1 MLLAINVNNTN
12 IKFGVVDDDTIVGE
26 WRQHTSA
33 MRTGDEHAVWL
44 TQLMNIEGID
54 PTSITDAIIGSV
66 VPNANFNL
74 RRLCTRYFN
83 CEPMFIG
90 EPGVVPGIKIKGV
103 GAGADRICNSVGASI
118 LFPNTPVVIVD
129 FGTATNFDVVDEE
142 GSYCGG
148 AIAPGINLSIEA
160 LVNATALLPRIVVEK
175 PSQVIGT
182 TTVACM
188 HTGVF
193 WGYVG
198 LIEGIVTRIVE
209 EFGRPMKVI
218 STGGLA
224 PVFEG
229 SVKVIEQTVPDITAR
244 GLIEIFKRSK
254 KK

>member
-12 IKFGVVDDDTIVGE
+12 IKFGVIDGDRIVGE
-26 WRQHTSA
+26 WRQHTST

-44 TQLMNIEGID
+44 FQLMEMEGID
-54 PTSITDAIIGSV
+54 PKSITDAIIGSV
-66 VPNANFNL
+66 VPQANFNL
-74 RRLCTRYFN
+74 RRLCTRYLN
-83 CEPMFIG
+83 CEPLFLG
-90 EPGVVPGIKIKGV
+90 EPNVIYGIKVKGQ

-118 LFPNTPVVIVD
+118 LFPRTPVIVVD

-175 PSQVIGT
+175 PKQVIGT
-182 TTVACM
+182 NTVACM

-198 LIEGIVTRIVE
+198 LIEGIVSRIKA
-209 EFGRPMKVI
+209 EFGKPMKVI
-218 STGGLA
+218 ATGGLA

-229 SVKVIEQTVPDITAR
+229 SVSMIEQIVPDITAR

-254 KK
+254 A

>member
-1 MLLAINVNNTN
+1 MLLAVNVNNTN
-12 IKFGVVDDDTIVGE
+12 VKFGVIDGDRIVGE

-44 TQLMNIEGID
+44 FQLMEMEGID
-54 PTSITDAIIGSV
+54 PKSINDAIIGSV
-66 VPNANFNL
+66 VPQANFNL
-74 RRLCTRYFN
+74 RRLCTRYLN
-83 CEPMFIG
+83 CEPLFLG
-90 EPGVVPGIKIKGV
+90 DPNVVYGIKVKGQ

-118 LFPNTPVVIVD
+118 LFPKTPVIVVD

-175 PSQVIGT
+175 PKQVIGT
-182 TTVACM
+182 NTVACM

-198 LIEGIVTRIVE
+198 LIEGIVSRIKA
-209 EFGRPMKVI
+209 EFGKPMKVI
-218 STGGLA
+218 ATGGLA

-229 SVKVIEQTVPDITAR
+229 SISVIEQIVPDITAR

-254 KK
+254 A

>member
-12 IKFGVVDDDTIVGE
+12 IKFGVVDGDDIVGE

-44 TQLMNIEGID
+44 MQLMKMENID
-54 PTSITDAIIGSV
+54 PKSITHAIIGSV

-90 EPGVVPGIKIKGV
+90 DPNVVHGIKIKGV
-103 GAGADRICNSVGASI
+103 GAGADRICNTVGAGVM
-118 LFPNTPVVIVD
+118 FPKTPAIVVD

-175 PSQVIGT
+175 PKQVIGT
-182 TTVACM
+182 NTVACM

-198 LIEGIVTRIVE
+198 LIEGIVKRIKA
-209 EFGRPMKVI
+209 EFGKPMKVL

-229 SVKVIEQTVPDITAR
+229 SLDVIDQNVPDITAR
-244 GLIEIFKRSK
+244 GMIEIFKRSRK
-254 KK
+254 

>member
-12 IKFGVVDDDTIVGE
+12 IKFGIVDGERIIGE

-33 MRTGDEHAVWL
+33 MRTADEHAVWL
-44 TQLMNIEGID
+44 MQLMAMEKID
-54 PTSITDAIIGSV
+54 PKSITDAIIGSV

-83 CEPMFIG
+83 CTPLFLG
-90 EPGVVPGIKIKGV
+90 EPNVVYGIKVKGQGV
-103 GAGADRICNSVGASI
+103 GADRVCNSVGASVMY
-118 LFPNTPVVIVD
+118 PGKPVLVVD
-129 FGTATNFDVVDEE
+129 FGTSTNFDVVDEE

-160 LVNATALLPRIVVEK
+160 LVSATALLPRIIVEK
-175 PSQVIGT
+175 PRQIIGT
-182 TTVACM
+182 NTVDCM

-198 LIEGIVTRIVE
+198 LIEGLVARIKA
-209 EFGRPMKVI
+209 EFGRPMKVV

-229 SVKVIEQTVPDITAR
+229 STEVIEQTVPDITAR

-254 KK
+254 K

>member
-12 IKFGVVDDDTIVGE
+12 VKFGVIDGDRIVGE
-26 WRQHTSA
+26 WRQHTST

-44 TQLMNIEGID
+44 FQLMEMEGID
-54 PTSITDAIIGSV
+54 PKSITDAIIGSV
-66 VPNANFNL
+66 VPQANFNL
-74 RRLCTRYFN
+74 RRLCTRYLN
-83 CEPMFIG
+83 CEPLFLG
-90 EPGVVPGIKIKGV
+90 DPNVVYGIKVKGQ

-118 LFPNTPVVIVD
+118 LFPKTPVIVVD

-175 PSQVIGT
+175 PKQVIGT
-182 TTVACM
+182 NTVACM

-198 LIEGIVTRIVE
+198 LIEGIVSRIKA
-209 EFGRPMKVI
+209 EFGKPMKVI
-218 STGGLA
+218 ATGGLA

-229 SVKVIEQTVPDITAR
+229 SISVIEQIVPDITAR

-254 KK
+254 A